1 MVEKL
6 VLSIV
11 TFSILGSIIGDLISD
26 TTYKKYI
33 SGLIGIL
40 MVIMI
45 VGPVIDVFDKGNMEK
60 SFDKWTFYFDKDE
73 YALDT
78 SAWED
83 EYIDATMKEYENVLE
98 KSIKE
103 LTKELCE
110 VVECKIEFD
119 NQDVGPGI
127 RKIDMIITTRGK
139 NSEAALKDKKNI
151 KDVIIEGVAG
161 QKKDDAKDADNVYD
175 KVSEEVREM
184 VSEYL
189 GIDKELINV
198 ALG

>member
-1 MVEKL
+1 
-6 VLSIV
+6 
-11 TFSILGSIIGDLISD
+11 
-26 TTYKKYI
+26 
-33 SGLIGIL
+33 
-40 MVIMI
+40 
-45 VGPVIDVFDKGNMEK
+45 
-60 SFDKWTFYFDKDE
+60 
-73 YALDT
+73 
-78 SAWED
+78 
-83 EYIDATMKEYENVLE
+83 MKEYENVLK

-103 LTKELCE
+103 LTTELCE

-119 NQDVGPGI
+119 NQDAGPGI

-139 NSEAALKDKKNI
+139 NSEAALKDKKNV

-161 QKKDDAKDADNVYD
+161 QKKDDAKDSDNVYD
-175 KVSEEVREM
+175 KVSEEVRVM

>member
-60 SFDKWTFYFDKDE
+60 SFDKWTFYFNKDD

-83 EYIDATMKEYENVLE
+83 EYIDATMKEYENVLK

-119 NQDVGPGI
+119 NQDVGLGV

-139 NSEAALKDKKNI
+139 KSEAALKDKKNI

-175 KVSEEVREM
+175 KVSEEVRVM